1 MSIEHVVMTINL
13 LKSFLSTAEQK
24 KRGKTNEIK

>member
-24 KRGKTNEIK
+24 KEEEKLTK